1 MIWLTLFALVAPL
14 GALVFHFSDGL
25 SFLQQENSL
34 SLVTALLIGIILHVS
49 TTILF
54 ESEEGHRFNR
64 MKFLFIILGLLS
76 ASII

>member
-1 MIWLTLFALVAPL
+1 
-14 GALVFHFSDGL
+14 L